1 MYIYKVYVYVYIKG
15 SIYIC
20 SCGNLRG
27 IPEVQLQP
35 IYAAT
40 FMNQHFWGKSV
51 PCALIEPPYIAKQ
64 LSDCNLFECSAG
76 SGSGKYI
83 WSQHPNAGELLLP
96 QCMQG
101 G

>member
-1 MYIYKVYVYVYIKG
+1 
-15 SIYIC
+15 
-20 SCGNLRG
+20 
-27 IPEVQLQP
+27 
-35 IYAAT
+35 
-40 FMNQHFWGKSV
+40 MNQHFWGKSV

-101 G
+101 GLLFERNLKNSTPLTWNDTE